1 MSTEITYISVK
12 MEKGLKDSFLR
23 LCKEE
28 GIDISQATRELLI
41 EAMARGFINKDRKER
56 IQKAKALGGANA

>member
-1 MSTEITYISVK
+1 MSTEITYLSVK
-12 MEKGLKDSFLR
+12 VEKGLKDSFLR

-28 GIDISQATRELLI
+28 GIDISQGMRELVA
-41 EAMARGFINKDRKER
+41 EAVARGFINDKRKES